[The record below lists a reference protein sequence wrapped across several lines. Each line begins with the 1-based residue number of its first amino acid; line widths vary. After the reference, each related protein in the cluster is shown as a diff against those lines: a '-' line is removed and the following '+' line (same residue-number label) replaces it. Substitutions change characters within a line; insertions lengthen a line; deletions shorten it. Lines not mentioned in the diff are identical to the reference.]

1 MQSDYLIVD
10 KSILPDYYQKV
21 VDARALL
28 AQGKIKEVSE
38 AVKLVGISRSTYYKY
53 RDYVFAPNP
62 DTICK
67 KAVVSLTLPH
77 ETGTLETMVSKIT
90 QSGASFLT
98 INQNMPLNGQ
108 AHIVFSIDLTNMI
121 QSIDELLKAILDG
134 TGASNIKLVA
144 IE

>member
-77 ETGTLETMVSKIT
+77 ETGTLATMVAKIT
-90 QSGASFLT
+90 KSGASFLT
-98 INQNMPLNGQ
+98 INQNMPLNRQ
-108 AHIVFSIDLTNMI
+108 AHIVFSIDLTNMT
-121 QSIDELLKAILDG
+121 QSIDELLKEISED

>member
-21 VDARALL
+21 VEARRLL
-28 AQGKIKEVSE
+28 SEGKIKDVSE
-38 AVKLVGISRSTYYKY
+38 AVKMVGISRSTYYKY

-62 DTICK
+62 DTVCK
-67 KAVVSLTLPH
+67 KAVISLTLAH
-77 ETGTLETMVSKIT
+77 QAGKLAAMIAKIT
-90 QSGASFLT
+90 GSGANILT

-108 AHIVFSIDLTNMI
+108 AHIVFSIDLTNMV
-121 QSIDELLKAILDG
+121 QSVDDLINEISKE
-134 TGASNIKLVA
+134 TGAGNVKLVA